1 MSERRR
7 YEINPSFADLFTTQE
22 DRDEAKLEKVQ
33 MIPLGALHPFPDHPF
48 GVRDD

>member
-22 DRDEAKLEKVQ
+22 DFART
-33 MIPLGALHPFPDHPF
+33 GST
-48 GVRDD
+48 